1 MYSVLKLPIGGA
13 NELQAKLKD
22 LHFLIIEYII
32 LTFFRLFVSISDIT
46 VSFLATS
53 QIDVNYG

>member
-13 NELQAKLKD
+13 NELQPKLKD
-22 LHFLIIEYII
+22 LHFLIIEYI

-46 VSFLATS
+46 VSFLATP

>member
-13 NELQAKLKD
+13 NELQPKLKD
-22 LHFLIIEYII
+22 LHFLIIEYIL
-32 LTFFRLFVSISDIT
+32 LTFFRHIT
-46 VSFLATS
+46 VSFLATP

>member
-13 NELQAKLKD
+13 NELQPKLKD
-22 LHFLIIEYII
+22 LHFLIIEYI

-46 VSFLATS
+46 VSFLATP
-53 QIDVNYG
+53 QIDVNYR